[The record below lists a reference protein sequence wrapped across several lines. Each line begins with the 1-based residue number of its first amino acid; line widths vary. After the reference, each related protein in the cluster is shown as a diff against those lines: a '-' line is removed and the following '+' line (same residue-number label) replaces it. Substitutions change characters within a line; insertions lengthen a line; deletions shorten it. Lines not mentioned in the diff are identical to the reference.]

1 MYFNQRDIKS
11 NTWHKIMIS
20 PKKFFTYLKKEDI
33 NFFAGVPDSL
43 LKDLCFYILIILQ
56 KKIM

>member
-1 MYFNQRDIKS
+1 
-11 NTWHKIMIS
+11 MIS
-20 PKKFFTYLKKEDI
+20 PKKFLTYLKKENI

-43 LKDLCFYILIILQ
+43 LKDLCFYISDHTT